1 LIGLVAEIV
10 KLGFN
15 DSCIICNR
23 VFTDEDFRAGD
34 VEAVVTEPPFP
45 FGRTVKTGRIIDDR
59 EETKLR
65 LFHKGTAYH
74 ESCYYKRKYRLD
86 N

>member
-1 LIGLVAEIV
+1 MALVEAIV
-10 KLGFN
+10 ERGF
-15 DSCIICNR
+15 DESCILCER
-23 VFTDEDFRAGD
+23 VFTDEDFQAGD
-34 VEAVVTEPPFP
+34 VEAIVTEPSFP
-45 FGRTVKTGRIIDDR
+45 FGRFCKIGDTR
-59 EETKLR
+59 ETELR